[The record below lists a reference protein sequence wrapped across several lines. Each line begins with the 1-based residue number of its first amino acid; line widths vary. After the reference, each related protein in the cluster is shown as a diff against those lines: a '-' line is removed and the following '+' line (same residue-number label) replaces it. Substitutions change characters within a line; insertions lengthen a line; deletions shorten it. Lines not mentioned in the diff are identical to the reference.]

1 MKAFQFRLDRALR
14 WRATQADLA
23 KAKVTGAAG
32 HLSGLQ
38 SELESLRNQLLSDAR
53 EITTAPARSS
63 LEAWAAY
70 SKRARREMTLL
81 EKQIRDAER
90 ELGERLRV
98 LVEANRKVRLLEN
111 LKQSERTHWNAE
123 LDRELD
129 KFSGEAFLVRY
140 NRESSRARSSG
151 G

>member
-1 MKAFQFRLDRALR
+1 MKAFQFRLEQALR

-23 KAKVTGAAG
+23 KAKVAAAAG
-32 HLSGLQ
+32 QLTGLQRQLESRQIQLSG
-38 SELESLRNQLLSDAR
+38 DAR
-53 EITTAPARSS
+53 DLTTRAAGLS
-63 LEAWAAY
+63 LEAWPAY
-70 SKRARREMTLL
+70 LKKTRREMTLI
-81 EKQIRDAER
+81 EKEMREAER
-90 ELGERLRV
+90 KLGEQLRA

-129 KFSGEAFLVRY
+129 QFSGEAFLVRY
-140 NRESSRARSSG
+140 NRESIRARSSG